1 MIRPVQKDLYA
12 VIGNPVAHSL
22 SPPMMNAVFEAL
34 GIPALYLALQV
45 DDLAEDLPLLAR
57 IGIKGLS
64 VTIPHKEAAFRLA
77 ALTDEPARAM
87 GAVNTLRLRGSH
99 WEGCNTDWLG
109 ALAALQQV
117 LEQPE
122 RPPSRLTPH
131 PSPLTPHPLKE
142 CRVLLIG
149 AGGVARAL
157 GYGLK
162 RKGAVVSVTNRGTA
176 RGEALAQALNG
187 EFFPLSELGKQ
198 DGGTTFQILVQCTSV
213 GLLEDTEFTLIPDSL
228 FQPGTVAMDTV
239 YRPLWTPFL
248 RKARAAGCTT
258 VSGVEMLLHQGVAQ
272 LGWWFGEL
280 IRPEVVLPIM
290 RTALLG
296 ILADEKEHQATSKG
310 A

>member
-57 IGIKGLS
+57 VGIKGLS

-77 ALTDEPARAM
+77 TLTDEPARAM
-87 GAVNTLRLRGSH
+87 GAVNTLRLRDSH

-109 ALAALQQV
+109 ALATLQQV

-149 AGGVARAL
+149 AGGVARAV

>member
-45 DDLAEDLPLLAR
+45 DGLVEDLPLLAQ

-149 AGGVARAL
+149 AGGVARAV

-162 RKGAVVSVTNRGTA
+162 REGAVVSVTNRGTA

-187 EFFPLSELGKQ
+187 DFFPLSELGKQ

-213 GLLEDTEFTLIPDSL
+213 GLLDDTEFTLIPDSL

-248 RKARAAGCTT
+248 CKARAAGCTT
-258 VSGVEMLLHQGVAQ
+258 VTGVEMLLHQGVAQ

-296 ILADEKEHQATSKG
+296 ILADEKEHQAPSKG